1 MTYQETITYLYNS
14 APLFQN
20 VGQGAYKEGLSN
32 TQALDTYFG
41 HPHHRF
47 RTLHVAGT
55 NGKGS
60 CSHTLAAVLQEAG
73 YKVGLY
79 TSPHLVD
86 FRERIRVNGS
96 MVSEQFVIDFV
107 ELHRAFFEPLH
118 PSFFELTTA
127 MAFHYF
133 AEQQIDIAVI
143 EVGLG
148 GRLDCTNI
156 ISPDLAV
163 ITNISHDHTGLL
175 GDTLAQ
181 IAHEKAGIIKPH
193 TPIIIGEYTKETRP
207 VFEAEA
213 QQKQAPITFAED
225 RPTIMS
231 KESIATA
238 AYDIYHTVHYSDL
251 QVALRGY
258 CQEKNV
264 PILPGTAN
272 ASDIEIAL
280 SLGLNT
286 VKFFPAEPLGG
297 IKMISALA
305 APYTTMKFM
314 PTGGVSPKN
323 MKDYLS
329 NPKIVA
335 CGGTWMID
343 KKAMQ
348 EKNFA
353 KIEELTRQAVREML
367 EIKIKHI
374 GINVPTAEAKAT
386 AEMMA
391 RLFQGAVSET
401 SKGYFGSPLI
411 EVMNEGYHVGT
422 HGHIAMGVSSTERAM
437 AYFKAMGYEFDEES
451 VTYDAHGDAKFAYFK
466 GEFAGFGV
474 HLVNN

>member
-1 MTYQETITYLYNS
+1 MADILKKIHGIGIVPVIALENVEDA
-14 APLFQN
+14 APL
-20 VGQGAYKEGLSN
+20 A
-32 TQALDTYFG
+32 QALCNGGLPVAEVTY
-41 HPHHRF
+41 
-47 RTLHVAGT
+47 RTACAHDAMIEMKKACPQMLVGAGT
-55 NGKGS
+55 
-60 CSHTLAAVLQEAG
+60 VL
-73 YKVGLY
+73 
-79 TSPHLVD
+79 
-86 FRERIRVNGS
+86 
-96 MVSEQFVIDFV
+96 
-107 ELHRAFFEPLH
+107 
-118 PSFFELTTA
+118 
-127 MAFHYF
+127 
-133 AEQQIDIAVI
+133 
-143 EVGLG
+143 
-148 GRLDCTNI
+148 
-156 ISPDLAV
+156 
-163 ITNISHDHTGLL
+163 
-175 GDTLAQ
+175 
-181 IAHEKAGIIKPH
+181 
-193 TPIIIGEYTKETRP
+193 TKEQ
-207 VFEAEA
+207 VDSALDAGAEFIVS
-213 QQKQAPITFAED
+213 PGLNPEIV
-225 RPTIMS
+225 R
-231 KESIATA
+231 
-238 AYDIYHTVHYSDL
+238 
-251 QVALRGY
+251 Y

-272 ASDIEIAL
+272 ASDIEAAL
-280 SLGLNT
+280 SLGLT
-286 VKFFPAEPLGG
+286 AVKFFPAEPLGG

-305 APYTTMKFM
+305 APYTQMKFM

-329 NPKIVA
+329 NPKIIA

-386 AEMMA
+386 AELMA

-466 GEFAGFGV
+466 GEFAGFGI

>member
-1 MTYQETITYLYNS
+1 MADILKKIHGIGIVPVIALENVEDA
-14 APLFQN
+14 APL
-20 VGQGAYKEGLSN
+20 A
-32 TQALDTYFG
+32 QALCKGGLPVAEVTY
-41 HPHHRF
+41 
-47 RTLHVAGT
+47 RTACAHDAMIEMKKACPQMLVGAGT
-55 NGKGS
+55 
-60 CSHTLAAVLQEAG
+60 VL
-73 YKVGLY
+73 
-79 TSPHLVD
+79 
-86 FRERIRVNGS
+86 
-96 MVSEQFVIDFV
+96 
-107 ELHRAFFEPLH
+107 
-118 PSFFELTTA
+118 
-127 MAFHYF
+127 
-133 AEQQIDIAVI
+133 
-143 EVGLG
+143 
-148 GRLDCTNI
+148 
-156 ISPDLAV
+156 
-163 ITNISHDHTGLL
+163 
-175 GDTLAQ
+175 
-181 IAHEKAGIIKPH
+181 
-193 TPIIIGEYTKETRP
+193 TKEQ
-207 VFEAEA
+207 VDSALDAGAEFIVS
-213 QQKQAPITFAED
+213 PGLNPEIV
-225 RPTIMS
+225 R
-231 KESIATA
+231 
-238 AYDIYHTVHYSDL
+238 
-251 QVALRGY
+251 Y

>member
-1 MTYQETITYLYNS
+1 MADILKKIHGIGIVPVIALENVEDA
-14 APLFQN
+14 APL
-20 VGQGAYKEGLSN
+20 A
-32 TQALDTYFG
+32 QALCNGGLPVAEVTY
-41 HPHHRF
+41 
-47 RTLHVAGT
+47 RTACAHDAMIEMKKACPQMLVGAGT
-55 NGKGS
+55 
-60 CSHTLAAVLQEAG
+60 VL
-73 YKVGLY
+73 
-79 TSPHLVD
+79 
-86 FRERIRVNGS
+86 
-96 MVSEQFVIDFV
+96 
-107 ELHRAFFEPLH
+107 
-118 PSFFELTTA
+118 
-127 MAFHYF
+127 
-133 AEQQIDIAVI
+133 
-143 EVGLG
+143 
-148 GRLDCTNI
+148 
-156 ISPDLAV
+156 
-163 ITNISHDHTGLL
+163 
-175 GDTLAQ
+175 
-181 IAHEKAGIIKPH
+181 
-193 TPIIIGEYTKETRP
+193 TKEQ
-207 VFEAEA
+207 VDSALDAGAEFIVS
-213 QQKQAPITFAED
+213 PGLNPEIV
-225 RPTIMS
+225 R
-231 KESIATA
+231 
-238 AYDIYHTVHYSDL
+238 
-251 QVALRGY
+251 Y

-272 ASDIEIAL
+272 ASDIEVAL
-280 SLGLNT
+280 SLGLT
-286 VKFFPAEPLGG
+286 AVKFFPAEPLGG

-305 APYTTMKFM
+305 APYTQMKFM

-329 NPKIVA
+329 NPKIIA

-422 HGHIAMGVSSTERAM
+422 HGHIAMGVSNTERAM
-437 AYFKAMGYEFDEES
+437 AYFKALGYEFDEES

>member
-1 MTYQETITYLYNS
+1 MADILKKIHGIGIVPVIALENVEDA
-14 APLFQN
+14 APL
-20 VGQGAYKEGLSN
+20 A
-32 TQALDTYFG
+32 QALCNGGLPVAEVTY
-41 HPHHRF
+41 
-47 RTLHVAGT
+47 RTACAHDAMIEMKKACPQMLVGAGT
-55 NGKGS
+55 
-60 CSHTLAAVLQEAG
+60 VL
-73 YKVGLY
+73 
-79 TSPHLVD
+79 
-86 FRERIRVNGS
+86 
-96 MVSEQFVIDFV
+96 
-107 ELHRAFFEPLH
+107 
-118 PSFFELTTA
+118 
-127 MAFHYF
+127 
-133 AEQQIDIAVI
+133 
-143 EVGLG
+143 
-148 GRLDCTNI
+148 
-156 ISPDLAV
+156 
-163 ITNISHDHTGLL
+163 
-175 GDTLAQ
+175 
-181 IAHEKAGIIKPH
+181 
-193 TPIIIGEYTKETRP
+193 TKEQ
-207 VFEAEA
+207 VDSALDAGAEFIVS
-213 QQKQAPITFAED
+213 PGLNPEVV
-225 RPTIMS
+225 R
-231 KESIATA
+231 
-238 AYDIYHTVHYSDL
+238 
-251 QVALRGY
+251 Y

-272 ASDIEIAL
+272 ASDIEVAL
-280 SLGLNT
+280 SLGLT
-286 VKFFPAEPLGG
+286 AVKFFPAEPLGG

-305 APYTTMKFM
+305 APYTQMKFM

-329 NPKIVA
+329 NPKIIA

-437 AYFKAMGYEFDEES
+437 AYFKALGYEFDEES

>member
-1 MTYQETITYLYNS
+1 MTDILKKIHGIGIVPVIALENVEDA
-14 APLFQN
+14 APL
-20 VGQGAYKEGLSN
+20 A
-32 TQALDTYFG
+32 QALCNGGLPVAEVTY
-41 HPHHRF
+41 
-47 RTLHVAGT
+47 RTACAHDAMIEMKKACPQMLVGAGT
-55 NGKGS
+55 
-60 CSHTLAAVLQEAG
+60 VL
-73 YKVGLY
+73 
-79 TSPHLVD
+79 
-86 FRERIRVNGS
+86 
-96 MVSEQFVIDFV
+96 
-107 ELHRAFFEPLH
+107 
-118 PSFFELTTA
+118 
-127 MAFHYF
+127 
-133 AEQQIDIAVI
+133 
-143 EVGLG
+143 
-148 GRLDCTNI
+148 
-156 ISPDLAV
+156 
-163 ITNISHDHTGLL
+163 
-175 GDTLAQ
+175 
-181 IAHEKAGIIKPH
+181 
-193 TPIIIGEYTKETRP
+193 TKEQ
-207 VFEAEA
+207 VDSALDAGAEFIVS
-213 QQKQAPITFAED
+213 PGLNPEIV
-225 RPTIMS
+225 R
-231 KESIATA
+231 
-238 AYDIYHTVHYSDL
+238 
-251 QVALRGY
+251 Y

>member
-1 MTYQETITYLYNS
+1 MADILKKIHGIGIVPVIALENVEDA
-14 APLFQN
+14 APL
-20 VGQGAYKEGLSN
+20 A
-32 TQALDTYFG
+32 QALCNGGLPVAEVTY
-41 HPHHRF
+41 
-47 RTLHVAGT
+47 RTACAHDAMIEMKKACPQMLVGAGT
-55 NGKGS
+55 
-60 CSHTLAAVLQEAG
+60 VL
-73 YKVGLY
+73 
-79 TSPHLVD
+79 
-86 FRERIRVNGS
+86 
-96 MVSEQFVIDFV
+96 
-107 ELHRAFFEPLH
+107 
-118 PSFFELTTA
+118 
-127 MAFHYF
+127 
-133 AEQQIDIAVI
+133 
-143 EVGLG
+143 
-148 GRLDCTNI
+148 
-156 ISPDLAV
+156 
-163 ITNISHDHTGLL
+163 
-175 GDTLAQ
+175 
-181 IAHEKAGIIKPH
+181 
-193 TPIIIGEYTKETRP
+193 TKEQ
-207 VFEAEA
+207 VDSALDAGAEFIVS
-213 QQKQAPITFAED
+213 PGLNPEIV
-225 RPTIMS
+225 R
-231 KESIATA
+231 
-238 AYDIYHTVHYSDL
+238 
-251 QVALRGY
+251 Y

-437 AYFKAMGYEFDEES
+437 AYFKALGYEFDEES

>member
-1 MTYQETITYLYNS
+1 MADILKKIHGIGIVPVIALENVEDA
-14 APLFQN
+14 APL
-20 VGQGAYKEGLSN
+20 A
-32 TQALDTYFG
+32 QALCNGGLPVAEVTY
-41 HPHHRF
+41 
-47 RTLHVAGT
+47 RTACAHDAMIEMKKACPQMLVGAGT
-55 NGKGS
+55 
-60 CSHTLAAVLQEAG
+60 VL
-73 YKVGLY
+73 
-79 TSPHLVD
+79 
-86 FRERIRVNGS
+86 
-96 MVSEQFVIDFV
+96 
-107 ELHRAFFEPLH
+107 
-118 PSFFELTTA
+118 
-127 MAFHYF
+127 
-133 AEQQIDIAVI
+133 
-143 EVGLG
+143 
-148 GRLDCTNI
+148 
-156 ISPDLAV
+156 
-163 ITNISHDHTGLL
+163 
-175 GDTLAQ
+175 
-181 IAHEKAGIIKPH
+181 
-193 TPIIIGEYTKETRP
+193 TKEQ
-207 VFEAEA
+207 VDSALDAGAEFIVS
-213 QQKQAPITFAED
+213 PGLNPEIV
-225 RPTIMS
+225 R
-231 KESIATA
+231 
-238 AYDIYHTVHYSDL
+238 
-251 QVALRGY
+251 Y

-272 ASDIEIAL
+272 ASDIETAL
-280 SLGLNT
+280 SLGLT
-286 VKFFPAEPLGG
+286 AVKFFPAEPLGG

-305 APYTTMKFM
+305 APYGQMKFM

-329 NPKIVA
+329 NPKIIA

-391 RLFQGAVSET
+391 RLFQGAVTET

-411 EVMNEGYHVGT
+411 EVMNEGFHVGT

-437 AYFKAMGYEFDEES
+437 AYFKALGYEFDEES

>member
-1 MTYQETITYLYNS
+1 MADILKKIHGIGIVPVIALENVEDA
-14 APLFQN
+14 APL
-20 VGQGAYKEGLSN
+20 A
-32 TQALDTYFG
+32 QALCNGGLPVAEVTY
-41 HPHHRF
+41 
-47 RTLHVAGT
+47 RTACAHDAMIEMKKACPQMLVGAGT
-55 NGKGS
+55 
-60 CSHTLAAVLQEAG
+60 VL
-73 YKVGLY
+73 
-79 TSPHLVD
+79 
-86 FRERIRVNGS
+86 
-96 MVSEQFVIDFV
+96 
-107 ELHRAFFEPLH
+107 
-118 PSFFELTTA
+118 
-127 MAFHYF
+127 
-133 AEQQIDIAVI
+133 
-143 EVGLG
+143 
-148 GRLDCTNI
+148 
-156 ISPDLAV
+156 
-163 ITNISHDHTGLL
+163 
-175 GDTLAQ
+175 
-181 IAHEKAGIIKPH
+181 
-193 TPIIIGEYTKETRP
+193 TKEQ
-207 VFEAEA
+207 VDSALDAGAEFIVS
-213 QQKQAPITFAED
+213 PGLNPEIV
-225 RPTIMS
+225 R
-231 KESIATA
+231 
-238 AYDIYHTVHYSDL
+238 
-251 QVALRGY
+251 Y

>member
-1 MTYQETITYLYNS
+1 MADILKKIHGIGIVPVIALENVEDA
-14 APLFQN
+14 APL
-20 VGQGAYKEGLSN
+20 A
-32 TQALDTYFG
+32 QALCNGGLPVAEVTY
-41 HPHHRF
+41 
-47 RTLHVAGT
+47 RTACAHDAMIEMKKACPQMLVGAGT
-55 NGKGS
+55 
-60 CSHTLAAVLQEAG
+60 VL
-73 YKVGLY
+73 
-79 TSPHLVD
+79 
-86 FRERIRVNGS
+86 
-96 MVSEQFVIDFV
+96 
-107 ELHRAFFEPLH
+107 
-118 PSFFELTTA
+118 
-127 MAFHYF
+127 
-133 AEQQIDIAVI
+133 
-143 EVGLG
+143 
-148 GRLDCTNI
+148 
-156 ISPDLAV
+156 
-163 ITNISHDHTGLL
+163 
-175 GDTLAQ
+175 
-181 IAHEKAGIIKPH
+181 
-193 TPIIIGEYTKETRP
+193 TKEQ
-207 VFEAEA
+207 VDSALDAGAEFIVS
-213 QQKQAPITFAED
+213 PGLNPEIV
-225 RPTIMS
+225 R
-231 KESIATA
+231 
-238 AYDIYHTVHYSDL
+238 
-251 QVALRGY
+251 Y

-367 EIKIKHI
+367 EIKINHI

-466 GEFAGFGV
+466 GEFAGFGI

>member
-1 MTYQETITYLYNS
+1 MTDILKKIHGIGIVPVIALENVEDA
-14 APLFQN
+14 APLAHALCNGGLPVAEVTYRTACAHDAMIEMKKACPQML
-20 VGQGAYKEGLSN
+20 VGAGTVLTKEQVDS
-32 TQALDTYFG
+32 ALD
-41 HPHHRF
+41 
-47 RTLHVAGT
+47 AGAEFIV
-55 NGKGS
+55 S
-60 CSHTLAAVLQEAG
+60 P
-73 YKVGLY
+73 GLN
-79 TSPHLVD
+79 PEIV
-86 FRERIRVNGS
+86 R
-96 MVSEQFVIDFV
+96 
-107 ELHRAFFEPLH
+107 
-118 PSFFELTTA
+118 
-127 MAFHYF
+127 
-133 AEQQIDIAVI
+133 
-143 EVGLG
+143 
-148 GRLDCTNI
+148 
-156 ISPDLAV
+156 
-163 ITNISHDHTGLL
+163 
-175 GDTLAQ
+175 
-181 IAHEKAGIIKPH
+181 
-193 TPIIIGEYTKETRP
+193 
-207 VFEAEA
+207 
-213 QQKQAPITFAED
+213 
-225 RPTIMS
+225 
-231 KESIATA
+231 
-238 AYDIYHTVHYSDL
+238 
-251 QVALRGY
+251 Y

-272 ASDIEIAL
+272 ASDIEVAL
-280 SLGLNT
+280 SLGLT
-286 VKFFPAEPLGG
+286 AVKFFPAEPLGG

-305 APYTTMKFM
+305 APYTQMKFM

-329 NPKIVA
+329 NPKIIA

>member
-1 MTYQETITYLYNS
+1 MADILKKIHGIGIVPVIALENVEDA
-14 APLFQN
+14 APL
-20 VGQGAYKEGLSN
+20 A
-32 TQALDTYFG
+32 QALCSGGLPVAEVTY
-41 HPHHRF
+41 
-47 RTLHVAGT
+47 RTACAHDAMIEMKKACPQMLVGAGT
-55 NGKGS
+55 
-60 CSHTLAAVLQEAG
+60 VL
-73 YKVGLY
+73 
-79 TSPHLVD
+79 
-86 FRERIRVNGS
+86 
-96 MVSEQFVIDFV
+96 
-107 ELHRAFFEPLH
+107 
-118 PSFFELTTA
+118 
-127 MAFHYF
+127 
-133 AEQQIDIAVI
+133 
-143 EVGLG
+143 
-148 GRLDCTNI
+148 
-156 ISPDLAV
+156 
-163 ITNISHDHTGLL
+163 
-175 GDTLAQ
+175 
-181 IAHEKAGIIKPH
+181 
-193 TPIIIGEYTKETRP
+193 TKEQ
-207 VFEAEA
+207 VDSALDAGAEFIVS
-213 QQKQAPITFAED
+213 PGLNPEIV
-225 RPTIMS
+225 R
-231 KESIATA
+231 
-238 AYDIYHTVHYSDL
+238 
-251 QVALRGY
+251 Y

-272 ASDIEIAL
+272 ASDIEIAI

-286 VKFFPAEPLGG
+286 VKFFPAEPLSG

-305 APYTTMKFM
+305 APYTQMKFM

-329 NPKIVA
+329 NPKIIA

-374 GINVPTAEAKAT
+374 GINVPTAEAKGT

-391 RLFQGAVSET
+391 RLFQGVVSET

-437 AYFKAMGYEFDEES
+437 AYFKALGYEFDEES

-466 GEFAGFGV
+466 GEFAGFGI

>member
-1 MTYQETITYLYNS
+1 MADILKKIHGIGIVPVIALENVEDA
-14 APLFQN
+14 APL
-20 VGQGAYKEGLSN
+20 A
-32 TQALDTYFG
+32 QALCHGGLPVAEVTY
-41 HPHHRF
+41 
-47 RTLHVAGT
+47 RTACAHDAMNEMKKACPQMLVGAGT
-55 NGKGS
+55 
-60 CSHTLAAVLQEAG
+60 VL
-73 YKVGLY
+73 
-79 TSPHLVD
+79 
-86 FRERIRVNGS
+86 
-96 MVSEQFVIDFV
+96 
-107 ELHRAFFEPLH
+107 
-118 PSFFELTTA
+118 
-127 MAFHYF
+127 
-133 AEQQIDIAVI
+133 
-143 EVGLG
+143 
-148 GRLDCTNI
+148 
-156 ISPDLAV
+156 
-163 ITNISHDHTGLL
+163 
-175 GDTLAQ
+175 
-181 IAHEKAGIIKPH
+181 
-193 TPIIIGEYTKETRP
+193 TKEQ
-207 VFEAEA
+207 VDSALDAGAEFIVS
-213 QQKQAPITFAED
+213 PGLNPEIV
-225 RPTIMS
+225 R
-231 KESIATA
+231 
-238 AYDIYHTVHYSDL
+238 
-251 QVALRGY
+251 Y

>member
-1 MTYQETITYLYNS
+1 MADILKKIHGIGIVPVIALENVEDA
-14 APLFQN
+14 APL
-20 VGQGAYKEGLSN
+20 A
-32 TQALDTYFG
+32 QALCNGGLPVAEVTY
-41 HPHHRF
+41 
-47 RTLHVAGT
+47 RTACAHDAMIEMKKACPQMLVGAGT
-55 NGKGS
+55 
-60 CSHTLAAVLQEAG
+60 VL
-73 YKVGLY
+73 
-79 TSPHLVD
+79 
-86 FRERIRVNGS
+86 
-96 MVSEQFVIDFV
+96 
-107 ELHRAFFEPLH
+107 
-118 PSFFELTTA
+118 
-127 MAFHYF
+127 
-133 AEQQIDIAVI
+133 
-143 EVGLG
+143 
-148 GRLDCTNI
+148 
-156 ISPDLAV
+156 
-163 ITNISHDHTGLL
+163 
-175 GDTLAQ
+175 
-181 IAHEKAGIIKPH
+181 
-193 TPIIIGEYTKETRP
+193 TKEQ
-207 VFEAEA
+207 VDSALDAGAEFIVS
-213 QQKQAPITFAED
+213 PGLNPEIV
-225 RPTIMS
+225 R
-231 KESIATA
+231 
-238 AYDIYHTVHYSDL
+238 
-251 QVALRGY
+251 Y

-272 ASDIEIAL
+272 ASDIEAAL
-280 SLGLNT
+280 SLGLT
-286 VKFFPAEPLGG
+286 AVKFFPAEPLGG

-305 APYTTMKFM
+305 APYTQMKFM

-329 NPKIVA
+329 NPKIIA

-386 AEMMA
+386 AELMA

-437 AYFKAMGYEFDEES
+437 AYFKALGYEFDEES

-466 GEFAGFGV
+466 GEFAGFGI

>member
-1 MTYQETITYLYNS
+1 MTDILKKIHGIGIVPVIALENVEDA
-14 APLFQN
+14 APL
-20 VGQGAYKEGLSN
+20 A
-32 TQALDTYFG
+32 QALCKGGLPVAEVTY
-41 HPHHRF
+41 
-47 RTLHVAGT
+47 RTACAHDAMIEMKKACPQMLVGAGT
-55 NGKGS
+55 
-60 CSHTLAAVLQEAG
+60 VL
-73 YKVGLY
+73 
-79 TSPHLVD
+79 
-86 FRERIRVNGS
+86 
-96 MVSEQFVIDFV
+96 
-107 ELHRAFFEPLH
+107 
-118 PSFFELTTA
+118 
-127 MAFHYF
+127 
-133 AEQQIDIAVI
+133 
-143 EVGLG
+143 
-148 GRLDCTNI
+148 
-156 ISPDLAV
+156 
-163 ITNISHDHTGLL
+163 
-175 GDTLAQ
+175 
-181 IAHEKAGIIKPH
+181 
-193 TPIIIGEYTKETRP
+193 TKEQ
-207 VFEAEA
+207 VDSALDAGAEFIVS
-213 QQKQAPITFAED
+213 PGLNPEIV
-225 RPTIMS
+225 R
-231 KESIATA
+231 
-238 AYDIYHTVHYSDL
+238 
-251 QVALRGY
+251 Y

-329 NPKIVA
+329 NPKIIA

-437 AYFKAMGYEFDEES
+437 AYFKALGYEFDEES

>member
-1 MTYQETITYLYNS
+1 MADILKKIHGIGIVPVIALENVEDA
-14 APLFQN
+14 APL
-20 VGQGAYKEGLSN
+20 A
-32 TQALDTYFG
+32 QALCNGGLPVAEVTY
-41 HPHHRF
+41 
-47 RTLHVAGT
+47 RTACAHDAMIEMKKACPQMLVGAGT
-55 NGKGS
+55 
-60 CSHTLAAVLQEAG
+60 VL
-73 YKVGLY
+73 
-79 TSPHLVD
+79 
-86 FRERIRVNGS
+86 
-96 MVSEQFVIDFV
+96 
-107 ELHRAFFEPLH
+107 
-118 PSFFELTTA
+118 
-127 MAFHYF
+127 
-133 AEQQIDIAVI
+133 
-143 EVGLG
+143 
-148 GRLDCTNI
+148 
-156 ISPDLAV
+156 
-163 ITNISHDHTGLL
+163 
-175 GDTLAQ
+175 
-181 IAHEKAGIIKPH
+181 
-193 TPIIIGEYTKETRP
+193 TKEQ
-207 VFEAEA
+207 VDSALDAGAEFIVS
-213 QQKQAPITFAED
+213 PGLNPEIV
-225 RPTIMS
+225 R
-231 KESIATA
+231 
-238 AYDIYHTVHYSDL
+238 
-251 QVALRGY
+251 Y

-272 ASDIEIAL
+272 ASDIEVAL
-280 SLGLNT
+280 SLGLT
-286 VKFFPAEPLGG
+286 AVKFFPAEPLGG

-305 APYTTMKFM
+305 APYTQMKFM

-329 NPKIVA
+329 NPKIIA

-386 AEMMA
+386 AELMA
-391 RLFQGAVSET
+391 RLFQGTVSET

-437 AYFKAMGYEFDEES
+437 AYFKALGYEFDEES

>member
-1 MTYQETITYLYNS
+1 MADILKKIHGIGIVPVIALENVEDA
-14 APLFQN
+14 APL
-20 VGQGAYKEGLSN
+20 A
-32 TQALDTYFG
+32 QALCNGGLPVAEVTY
-41 HPHHRF
+41 
-47 RTLHVAGT
+47 RTACAHDAMIEMKKACPQMLVGAGT
-55 NGKGS
+55 
-60 CSHTLAAVLQEAG
+60 VL
-73 YKVGLY
+73 
-79 TSPHLVD
+79 
-86 FRERIRVNGS
+86 
-96 MVSEQFVIDFV
+96 
-107 ELHRAFFEPLH
+107 
-118 PSFFELTTA
+118 
-127 MAFHYF
+127 
-133 AEQQIDIAVI
+133 
-143 EVGLG
+143 
-148 GRLDCTNI
+148 
-156 ISPDLAV
+156 
-163 ITNISHDHTGLL
+163 
-175 GDTLAQ
+175 
-181 IAHEKAGIIKPH
+181 
-193 TPIIIGEYTKETRP
+193 TKEQ
-207 VFEAEA
+207 VDSALDAGAEFIVS
-213 QQKQAPITFAED
+213 PGLNPEVV
-225 RPTIMS
+225 R
-231 KESIATA
+231 
-238 AYDIYHTVHYSDL
+238 
-251 QVALRGY
+251 Y

-272 ASDIEIAL
+272 ASDIEVAL
-280 SLGLNT
+280 SLGLT
-286 VKFFPAEPLGG
+286 AVKFFPAEPLGG

-305 APYTTMKFM
+305 APYTQMKFM

-329 NPKIVA
+329 NPKIIA

-391 RLFQGAVSET
+391 RLFQGAVTET

-437 AYFKAMGYEFDEES
+437 AYFKALGYEFDEES

>member
-1 MTYQETITYLYNS
+1 MADILKKIHGIGIVPVIALENVEDA
-14 APLFQN
+14 APL
-20 VGQGAYKEGLSN
+20 A
-32 TQALDTYFG
+32 QALCNGGLPVAEVTY
-41 HPHHRF
+41 
-47 RTLHVAGT
+47 RTACAHDAMIEMKKACPQMLVGAGT
-55 NGKGS
+55 
-60 CSHTLAAVLQEAG
+60 VL
-73 YKVGLY
+73 
-79 TSPHLVD
+79 
-86 FRERIRVNGS
+86 
-96 MVSEQFVIDFV
+96 
-107 ELHRAFFEPLH
+107 
-118 PSFFELTTA
+118 
-127 MAFHYF
+127 
-133 AEQQIDIAVI
+133 
-143 EVGLG
+143 
-148 GRLDCTNI
+148 
-156 ISPDLAV
+156 
-163 ITNISHDHTGLL
+163 
-175 GDTLAQ
+175 
-181 IAHEKAGIIKPH
+181 
-193 TPIIIGEYTKETRP
+193 TKEQ
-207 VFEAEA
+207 VDSALDAGAEFIVS
-213 QQKQAPITFAED
+213 PGLNPEIV
-225 RPTIMS
+225 R
-231 KESIATA
+231 
-238 AYDIYHTVHYSDL
+238 
-251 QVALRGY
+251 Y

-466 GEFAGFGV
+466 GEFAGFGI

>member
-1 MTYQETITYLYNS
+1 MADILKKIHGIGIVPVIALENVEDA
-14 APLFQN
+14 APL
-20 VGQGAYKEGLSN
+20 A
-32 TQALDTYFG
+32 QALCNGGLPVAEVTY
-41 HPHHRF
+41 
-47 RTLHVAGT
+47 RTACAHDAMIEMKKACPQMLVGAGT
-55 NGKGS
+55 
-60 CSHTLAAVLQEAG
+60 VL
-73 YKVGLY
+73 
-79 TSPHLVD
+79 
-86 FRERIRVNGS
+86 
-96 MVSEQFVIDFV
+96 
-107 ELHRAFFEPLH
+107 
-118 PSFFELTTA
+118 
-127 MAFHYF
+127 
-133 AEQQIDIAVI
+133 
-143 EVGLG
+143 
-148 GRLDCTNI
+148 
-156 ISPDLAV
+156 
-163 ITNISHDHTGLL
+163 
-175 GDTLAQ
+175 
-181 IAHEKAGIIKPH
+181 
-193 TPIIIGEYTKETRP
+193 TKEQ
-207 VFEAEA
+207 VDSALDAGAEFIVS
-213 QQKQAPITFAED
+213 PGLNPEIV
-225 RPTIMS
+225 R
-231 KESIATA
+231 
-238 AYDIYHTVHYSDL
+238 
-251 QVALRGY
+251 Y

-272 ASDIEIAL
+272 ASDIEVAL
-280 SLGLNT
+280 SLGLT
-286 VKFFPAEPLGG
+286 AVKFFPAEPLGG

-305 APYTTMKFM
+305 APYTQMKFM

-329 NPKIVA
+329 NPKIIA

-374 GINVPTAEAKAT
+374 GINVPTPEAKAT

-391 RLFQGAVSET
+391 RLFQGAVTET

-437 AYFKAMGYEFDEES
+437 AYFKALGYEFDEES

>member
-1 MTYQETITYLYNS
+1 MTDILKKIHGIGIVPVIALENVEDA
-14 APLFQN
+14 APLAHALCNGGLPVAEVTYRTACAHDAMIEMKKACPQML
-20 VGQGAYKEGLSN
+20 VGAGTVLTKEQVDS
-32 TQALDTYFG
+32 ALD
-41 HPHHRF
+41 
-47 RTLHVAGT
+47 AGAEFIV
-55 NGKGS
+55 S
-60 CSHTLAAVLQEAG
+60 P
-73 YKVGLY
+73 GLN
-79 TSPHLVD
+79 PEIV
-86 FRERIRVNGS
+86 R
-96 MVSEQFVIDFV
+96 
-107 ELHRAFFEPLH
+107 
-118 PSFFELTTA
+118 
-127 MAFHYF
+127 
-133 AEQQIDIAVI
+133 
-143 EVGLG
+143 
-148 GRLDCTNI
+148 
-156 ISPDLAV
+156 
-163 ITNISHDHTGLL
+163 
-175 GDTLAQ
+175 
-181 IAHEKAGIIKPH
+181 
-193 TPIIIGEYTKETRP
+193 
-207 VFEAEA
+207 
-213 QQKQAPITFAED
+213 
-225 RPTIMS
+225 
-231 KESIATA
+231 
-238 AYDIYHTVHYSDL
+238 
-251 QVALRGY
+251 Y

-272 ASDIEIAL
+272 ASDIEVAL
-280 SLGLNT
+280 SLGLT
-286 VKFFPAEPLGG
+286 AVKFFPAEPLGG

-305 APYTTMKFM
+305 APYTQMKFM

-329 NPKIVA
+329 NPKIIA

-437 AYFKAMGYEFDEES
+437 AYFKALGYEFDEES

>member
-1 MTYQETITYLYNS
+1 MADILKKIHGIGIVPVIALENVEDA
-14 APLFQN
+14 APL
-20 VGQGAYKEGLSN
+20 A
-32 TQALDTYFG
+32 QALCNGGLPVAEVTY
-41 HPHHRF
+41 
-47 RTLHVAGT
+47 RTACAHDAMIEMKKACPQMLVGAGT
-55 NGKGS
+55 
-60 CSHTLAAVLQEAG
+60 VL
-73 YKVGLY
+73 
-79 TSPHLVD
+79 
-86 FRERIRVNGS
+86 
-96 MVSEQFVIDFV
+96 
-107 ELHRAFFEPLH
+107 
-118 PSFFELTTA
+118 
-127 MAFHYF
+127 
-133 AEQQIDIAVI
+133 
-143 EVGLG
+143 
-148 GRLDCTNI
+148 
-156 ISPDLAV
+156 
-163 ITNISHDHTGLL
+163 
-175 GDTLAQ
+175 
-181 IAHEKAGIIKPH
+181 
-193 TPIIIGEYTKETRP
+193 TKEQ
-207 VFEAEA
+207 VDSALDAGAEFIVS
-213 QQKQAPITFAED
+213 PGLNPEIV
-225 RPTIMS
+225 R
-231 KESIATA
+231 
-238 AYDIYHTVHYSDL
+238 
-251 QVALRGY
+251 Y

-451 VTYDAHGDAKFAYFK
+451 ITYDAHGDAKFAYFK

>member
-1 MTYQETITYLYNS
+1 MADILKKIHGIGIVPVIALENVEDA
-14 APLFQN
+14 APL
-20 VGQGAYKEGLSN
+20 A
-32 TQALDTYFG
+32 QALCNGGLPVAEVTY
-41 HPHHRF
+41 
-47 RTLHVAGT
+47 RTACAHDAMIEMKKACPQMLVGAGT
-55 NGKGS
+55 
-60 CSHTLAAVLQEAG
+60 VL
-73 YKVGLY
+73 
-79 TSPHLVD
+79 
-86 FRERIRVNGS
+86 
-96 MVSEQFVIDFV
+96 
-107 ELHRAFFEPLH
+107 
-118 PSFFELTTA
+118 
-127 MAFHYF
+127 
-133 AEQQIDIAVI
+133 
-143 EVGLG
+143 
-148 GRLDCTNI
+148 
-156 ISPDLAV
+156 
-163 ITNISHDHTGLL
+163 
-175 GDTLAQ
+175 
-181 IAHEKAGIIKPH
+181 
-193 TPIIIGEYTKETRP
+193 TKEQ
-207 VFEAEA
+207 VDSALDAGAEFIVS
-213 QQKQAPITFAED
+213 PGLNPEIV
-225 RPTIMS
+225 R
-231 KESIATA
+231 
-238 AYDIYHTVHYSDL
+238 
-251 QVALRGY
+251 Y

-272 ASDIEIAL
+272 ASDIEVAL
-280 SLGLNT
+280 SLGLT
-286 VKFFPAEPLGG
+286 AVKFFPAEPLGG

-305 APYTTMKFM
+305 APYTQMKFM

-329 NPKIVA
+329 NPKIIA

-391 RLFQGAVSET
+391 RLFQGVVSET

-411 EVMNEGYHVGT
+411 EVMNEGFHVGT

-437 AYFKAMGYEFDEES
+437 AYFKALGYEFDEES

>member
-1 MTYQETITYLYNS
+1 MADILKKIHGIGIVPVIALENVEDA
-14 APLFQN
+14 APL
-20 VGQGAYKEGLSN
+20 A
-32 TQALDTYFG
+32 QALCNGGLPVAEVTY
-41 HPHHRF
+41 
-47 RTLHVAGT
+47 RTACAHDAMIEMKKACPQMLVGAGT
-55 NGKGS
+55 
-60 CSHTLAAVLQEAG
+60 VL
-73 YKVGLY
+73 
-79 TSPHLVD
+79 
-86 FRERIRVNGS
+86 
-96 MVSEQFVIDFV
+96 
-107 ELHRAFFEPLH
+107 
-118 PSFFELTTA
+118 
-127 MAFHYF
+127 
-133 AEQQIDIAVI
+133 
-143 EVGLG
+143 
-148 GRLDCTNI
+148 
-156 ISPDLAV
+156 
-163 ITNISHDHTGLL
+163 
-175 GDTLAQ
+175 
-181 IAHEKAGIIKPH
+181 
-193 TPIIIGEYTKETRP
+193 TKEQ
-207 VFEAEA
+207 VDSALDAGAEFIVS
-213 QQKQAPITFAED
+213 PGLNPEIV
-225 RPTIMS
+225 R
-231 KESIATA
+231 
-238 AYDIYHTVHYSDL
+238 
-251 QVALRGY
+251 Y

-272 ASDIEIAL
+272 ASDIEAAL
-280 SLGLNT
+280 SLGLT
-286 VKFFPAEPLGG
+286 AVKFFPAEPLGG

-305 APYTTMKFM
+305 APYTQMKFM

-329 NPKIVA
+329 NPKIIA

-386 AEMMA
+386 AELMA
-391 RLFQGAVSET
+391 RLFQGTVTET

-437 AYFKAMGYEFDEES
+437 AYFKALGYEFDEES

>member
-1 MTYQETITYLYNS
+1 DILKKIHGIGIVPVIALENVEDA
-14 APLFQN
+14 APLAHALCNGGLPVAEVTYRTACAHDAMIEMKKACPQML
-20 VGQGAYKEGLSN
+20 VGAGTVLTKEQVDS
-32 TQALDTYFG
+32 ALD
-41 HPHHRF
+41 
-47 RTLHVAGT
+47 AGAEFIV
-55 NGKGS
+55 S
-60 CSHTLAAVLQEAG
+60 P
-73 YKVGLY
+73 GLN
-79 TSPHLVD
+79 PEIV
-86 FRERIRVNGS
+86 R
-96 MVSEQFVIDFV
+96 
-107 ELHRAFFEPLH
+107 
-118 PSFFELTTA
+118 
-127 MAFHYF
+127 
-133 AEQQIDIAVI
+133 
-143 EVGLG
+143 
-148 GRLDCTNI
+148 
-156 ISPDLAV
+156 
-163 ITNISHDHTGLL
+163 
-175 GDTLAQ
+175 
-181 IAHEKAGIIKPH
+181 
-193 TPIIIGEYTKETRP
+193 
-207 VFEAEA
+207 
-213 QQKQAPITFAED
+213 
-225 RPTIMS
+225 
-231 KESIATA
+231 
-238 AYDIYHTVHYSDL
+238 
-251 QVALRGY
+251 Y

-272 ASDIEIAL
+272 ASDIEVAL
-280 SLGLNT
+280 SLGLT
-286 VKFFPAEPLGG
+286 AVKFFPAEPLGG

-305 APYTTMKFM
+305 APYTQMKFM

-329 NPKIVA
+329 NPKIIA

-374 GINVPTAEAKAT
+374 GINVPTAEAKGT

-391 RLFQGAVSET
+391 RLFQGVVSET

>member
-1 MTYQETITYLYNS
+1 MTDILKKIHGIGIVPVIALENVEDA
-14 APLFQN
+14 APL
-20 VGQGAYKEGLSN
+20 A
-32 TQALDTYFG
+32 QALCKGGLPVAEVTY
-41 HPHHRF
+41 
-47 RTLHVAGT
+47 RTACAHDAMIEMKKACPQMLVGAGT
-55 NGKGS
+55 
-60 CSHTLAAVLQEAG
+60 VL
-73 YKVGLY
+73 
-79 TSPHLVD
+79 
-86 FRERIRVNGS
+86 
-96 MVSEQFVIDFV
+96 
-107 ELHRAFFEPLH
+107 
-118 PSFFELTTA
+118 
-127 MAFHYF
+127 
-133 AEQQIDIAVI
+133 
-143 EVGLG
+143 
-148 GRLDCTNI
+148 
-156 ISPDLAV
+156 
-163 ITNISHDHTGLL
+163 
-175 GDTLAQ
+175 
-181 IAHEKAGIIKPH
+181 
-193 TPIIIGEYTKETRP
+193 TKEQ
-207 VFEAEA
+207 VDSALDAGAEFIVS
-213 QQKQAPITFAED
+213 PGLNPEIV
-225 RPTIMS
+225 R
-231 KESIATA
+231 
-238 AYDIYHTVHYSDL
+238 
-251 QVALRGY
+251 Y

-272 ASDIEIAL
+272 ASDIEVAL
-280 SLGLNT
+280 SLGLT
-286 VKFFPAEPLGG
+286 AVKFFPAEPLGG

-305 APYTTMKFM
+305 APYTQMKFM

-329 NPKIVA
+329 NPKIIA

-411 EVMNEGYHVGT
+411 EVMNEGFHVGT